1 MKQRVKDA
9 EVAESE
15 RVEAAKTKHRSA
27 HVKEIEALA
36 KTQEKIHDKAVLV
49 VKESFVDKLKI
60 SKESYKLEVAK
71 LADDSCDVESQVAIF
86 KNELERKSK
95 QDANSI

>member
-1 MKQRVKDA
+1 MKQRIKDA

-15 RVEAAKTKHRSA
+15 RVEATKTKHRSA

-71 LADDSCDVESQVAIF
+71 LAEDSCDVDS
-86 KNELERKSK
+86 
-95 QDANSI
+95 

>member
-36 KTQEKIHDKAVLV
+36 KT
-49 VKESFVDKLKI
+49 
-60 SKESYKLEVAK
+60 
-71 LADDSCDVESQVAIF
+71 
-86 KNELERKSK
+86 
-95 QDANSI
+95 